1 LGGALSKTAQQWT
14 DEEFADLA
22 LGDARLN
29 KRARILM
36 ETFAAKP
43 AASIPEAC
51 DSWSETCAAYRFLS
65 NPEVTWEG
73 ILAPHW
79 ARTQERMR
87 AHTVVLCIQDT
98 TELDFNGQEIAGLGP
113 LNYEARRGMY
123 LHPTYAV
130 TPEREPLGML
140 DAWMWTREKRG
151 NDGVRP
157 GQKESRRW
165 VEGYERVAEQAAEM
179 PGTRLVY
186 VADREADMV
195 EMMRR
200 ARELGTPADWLV
212 RAKHDRCLAD
222 GEGIKLWDATTSGAP
237 LGEISF
243 TIGGREKQKV
253 REVRQQL
260 WARPVLIGDGKKGKI
275 EATCIVAREVGTPA
289 GVKPV
294 EWRLLTSRTAET
306 LEQASE
312 LIDWYRAR
320 WEIEIYFNVLK
331 NGCEVEELQLSAI
344 DRLERAL
351 ALFMVVAWRV
361 AYLMRKGRTC
371 PELDAAL
378 FFDPDEIRGAHLLAK
393 LKMPAKPPTLN
404 EVVRLIAQIG
414 GFLGRKGDG
423 EPGVK
428 TIWKG
433 LDQVHAS
440 AETLRAL
447 REGLG

>member
-1 LGGALSKTAQQWT
+1 
-14 DEEFADLA
+14 
-22 LGDARLN
+22 
-29 KRARILM
+29 M
-36 ETFAAKP
+36 ETFVAKP

-65 NPEVTWEG
+65 NPDVTWEG

-87 AHTVVLCIQDT
+87 TQAVVLCIQDT

-113 LNYEARRGMY
+113 LNYESRRGMY

-140 DAWMWTREKRG
+140 DAWMWAREKRG
-151 NDGVRP
+151 ADGVRP

-179 PGTRLVY
+179 PDTRLVY

-200 ARELGTPADWLV
+200 ARDLGTPADWLV
-212 RAKHDRCLAD
+212 RAKHDRCLAN
-222 GEGIKLWDATTSGAP
+222 GEGTRLWEAATVGAP

-243 TIGGREKQKV
+243 TIGGREKQKA

-260 WARPVLIGDGKKGKI
+260 WARPVLIGDGKKGQI
-275 EATCIVAREVGTPA
+275 EATCIVAREVDAPA
-289 GVKPV
+289 GAKPV
-294 EWRLLTSRTAET
+294 EWRLLTNRAAAT
-306 LEQASE
+306 LGQASE

-393 LKMPAKPPTLN
+393 LKMPATPPTLN
-404 EVVRLIAQIG
+404 EMVRLIARIG

>member
-1 LGGALSKTAQQWT
+1 MSKTAQQWT

>member
-1 LGGALSKTAQQWT
+1 LSKTAQQWT

-140 DAWMWTREKRG
+140 DAWMWAREKRG